1 MDTQIIVLDTNCL
14 LQILPSR
21 SKYHS
26 IWTAILRG
34 EVRLCVNTEILDE
47 YEEII
52 SLKMTP
58 AIAHNVVEAIARL
71 STTYFQQ
78 TFVHF
83 RLIEK
88 DADDNKF
95 VDCAIAANAHYIV
108 SNDNHFSVLKTIEW
122 PKVLVLNLQQYFH
135 EYFFQHLSTIN
146 ISQLR
151 L

>member
-1 MDTQIIVLDTNCL
+1 MDMQTIVLDTNCL

-21 SKYHS
+21 SKYHA
-26 IWTAILRG
+26 IWTAILNG

-52 SLKMTP
+52 SMKMTP
-58 AIAHNVVEAIARL
+58 AIAHHVVEAIARL

-78 TFVHF
+78 SFVHF

-95 VDCAIAANAHYIV
+95 VDCAIAANAQYIV

-135 EYFFQHLSTIN
+135 RYFEEHLEQRS
-146 ISQLR
+146 SSKR
-151 L
+151 RR

>member
-58 AIAHNVVEAIARL
+58 AIARL

-78 TFVHF
+78 TFVHI

-95 VDCAIAANAHYIV
+95 VDCAIATNAHYIV

-135 EYFFQHLSTIN
+135 EYFE
-146 ISQLR
+146 
-151 L
+151 